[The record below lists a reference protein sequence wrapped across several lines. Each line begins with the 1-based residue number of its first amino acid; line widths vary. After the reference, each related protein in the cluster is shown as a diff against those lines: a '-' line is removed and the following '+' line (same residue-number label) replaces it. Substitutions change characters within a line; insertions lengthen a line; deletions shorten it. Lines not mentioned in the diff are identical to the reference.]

1 MRPDCSTGES
11 ALRHLV
17 TAILTATLA
26 IMLLAEQA
34 VSQPDATGADC
45 GCLWEGSFSEV
56 ASTTDL
62 VVLAEVQAVKGNAV
76 DLAPEQVLQGEFWLD
91 TLRVWM
97 QTREYCRPPAG
108 DFPAGSRWIMALSQI
123 QEVPEGGFDPS
134 TPNQSFG
141 RPYDYTLSS
150 CGGYWLRVNGSTAT
164 GNLVPG
170 MPRFYHQPDMSP
182 VLVDLVTGHLK
193 GTVST
198 EALAEASRER
208 PEAVDELILDT
219 RSFLRGQADWLP
231 DEDVAPPA
239 EAPE

>member
-1 MRPDCSTGES
+1 MRPDYSTGEP
-11 ALRHLV
+11 ALRHPFI
-17 TAILTATLA
+17 TTLA
-26 IMLLAEQA
+26 VSLAA
-34 VSQPDATGADC
+34 VLADWAPGQPDATGADC

-56 ASTTDL
+56 ASATDL
-62 VVLAEVQAVKGNAV
+62 VLLAEVQTVKGNAV
-76 DLAPEQVLQGEFWLD
+76 DLVPEQILQGESWLD
-91 TLRVWM
+91 SLRVWM
-97 QTREYCRPPAG
+97 QTQDYCRPPAD
-108 DFPAGSRWIMALSQI
+108 DFPVGSRWIMALSQI
-123 QEVPEGGFDPS
+123 QQVPEGGFDPS

-150 CGGYWLRVNGSTAT
+150 CGGYWLRVNGGTAT

-182 VLVDLVTGHLK
+182 VLVDLVAGHLT

-231 DEDVAPPA
+231 DEDAAPSA
-239 EAPE
+239 DTLD

>member
-1 MRPDCSTGES
+1 MRPDCSTGKP
-11 ALRHLV
+11 ALRQSL
-17 TAILTATLA
+17 TGILTAALVAMLA
-26 IMLLAEQA
+26 APA

-56 ASTTDL
+56 APSADL
-62 VVLAEVQAVKGNAV
+62 VVLGEVQSVKGNAV
-76 DLAPEQVLQGEFWLD
+76 DLVPEQLLKGEFWLD

-97 QTREYCRPPAG
+97 QTRDYCRPPAD
-108 DFPAGSRWIMALSQI
+108 DFPVGSRWIMALSEI
-123 QEVPEGGFDPS
+123 TEVPEGGFDPS
-134 TPNQSFG
+134 TPNQSYG
-141 RPYDYTLSS
+141 RPFDFVLSS
-150 CGGYWLRVNGSTAT
+150 CGGYWLRVNGGTAV

-182 VLVDLVTGHLK
+182 VLVDLVAGHLK

-198 EALAEASRER
+198 EALTEASRER

-231 DEDVAPPA
+231 DEDAAPPA
-239 EAPE
+239 EATE

>member
-1 MRPDCSTGES
+1 MRLDCSTGKH
-11 ALRHLV
+11 ALRHS
-17 TAILTATLA
+17 LTGIFTT
-26 IMLLAEQA
+26 LLAVMLAEPA

-56 ASTTDL
+56 APSADL
-62 VVLAEVQAVKGNAV
+62 VVLGEVQSVKGNAV
-76 DLAPEQVLQGEFWLD
+76 DLVPEQLLKGEFWLD

-97 QTREYCRPPAG
+97 QTRDYCRPPTD
-108 DFPAGSRWIMALSQI
+108 DFPVGSRWIMALSEI
-123 QEVPEGGFDPS
+123 IEVPEGGFDPS
-134 TPNQSFG
+134 TPNQSYG
-141 RPYDYTLSS
+141 RPFDFVLSS
-150 CGGYWLRVNGSTAT
+150 CGGYWLRVNGGTAV

-182 VLVDLVTGHLK
+182 VLIDLIAGHLK

-198 EALAEASRER
+198 EALTEASRER

-231 DEDVAPPA
+231 DEDAAPPA
-239 EAPE
+239 EATK

>member
-1 MRPDCSTGES
+1 M
-11 ALRHLV
+11 
-17 TAILTATLA
+17 LA
-26 IMLLAEQA
+26 APA

-56 ASTTDL
+56 APSADL
-62 VVLAEVQAVKGNAV
+62 VVLGEVQSVKGNAV
-76 DLAPEQVLQGEFWLD
+76 DLVPEQLLKGDFWLD

-97 QTREYCRPPAG
+97 QTRDYCRPPAD
-108 DFPAGSRWIMALSQI
+108 DFPVGSRWIMALSEI
-123 QEVPEGGFDPS
+123 TEVPEGGFDPS
-134 TPNQSFG
+134 TPNQSYG
-141 RPYDYTLSS
+141 RPFDFVLSS
-150 CGGYWLRVNGSTAT
+150 CGGYWLRVNGGTAV

-182 VLVDLVTGHLK
+182 VLVDLVAAHLK

-198 EALAEASRER
+198 EALTEASRER

-231 DEDVAPPA
+231 EEDEVEPADPPQ
-239 EAPE
+239 

>member
-1 MRPDCSTGES
+1 MRRS
-11 ALRHLV
+11 L
-17 TAILTATLA
+17 TAILTS
-26 IMLLAEQA
+26 LLAVMLA
-34 VSQPDATGADC
+34 KPTVSQPDATGADC

-56 ASTTDL
+56 APQTDL
-62 VVLAEVQAVKGNAV
+62 VLLAEVQAIKGNAV
-76 DLAPEQVLQGEFWLD
+76 DLVPEQVLQGEFWLD

-97 QTREYCRPPAG
+97 QTKDYCRPPAD
-108 DFPAGSRWIMALSQI
+108 DFPVGSRWIMALSQI
-123 QEVPEGGFDPS
+123 QEVPKGGFDPS

-150 CGGYWLRVNGSTAT
+150 CGGYWLRVNGGYAT

-182 VLVDLVTGHLK
+182 VLVDLIAGHLK
-193 GTVST
+193 GTVSA

-219 RSFLRGQADWLP
+219 RSFLRGQADWLRDDDP
-231 DEDVAPPA
+231 APLA